1 MEVLIDQNVKCQD
14 CHRCIRE
21 CSINAV
27 GVENEQA
34 WTITDFSIYCGRC
47 INVCPQGAPLPRD
60 QSQVIKNILSGDS
73 KTALSLAP
81 SFYANYPDRSPEEL
95 AGALKEAGF
104 DIIAE
109 TAQGA
114 EILSPMLNHEVRT
127 RKQPVISSSCPG
139 VVNLIE
145 KHYPELIPCLS
156 SLLSPAL
163 IHALYLKENYS
174 QDLKVIFAG
183 PCLAKIDE
191 ALNGNSSID
200 YVLTFNQLDKVL
212 KDTGSFSAQPGK
224 IDEYSRGRALIY
236 PVEKGAVNAT
246 EFNNNKGEALY
257 GSGIDESISILED
270 LKSGSLNS
278 RFIELLICQGGCIN
292 GPFISRE
299 NSIAR
304 RKQVIKNIYKTR
316 PARDNQLEHN
326 FKPDQLSR
334 IYTDKKTIYPEPDE
348 MEIQEILKSIG
359 KYSEKDETNCGG
371 CGYNSCREKAIAI
384 YQGLAE
390 AEMCIPYMKKKAE
403 SLSNIIFQSSHNAII
418 VVTPKMIVQ
427 EFNPV
432 AEKLFNHRDR
442 SATGRS
448 LYRYIDPELFQ
459 KAWQEKRKIRKQ
471 EVYYEKYDIVTEQN
485 IFPIEEHEVIV
496 GIFADITEKKKR
508 QQEVK
513 EMKKMAAEKAE
524 DVVHKQ
530 MKIVQQIASLL
541 GETTVETKTALYDL
555 TRLIQEED

>member
-34 WTITDFSIYCGRC
+34 WTITDFCIYCGHC
-47 INVCPQGAPLPRD
+47 INVCPQGAPLPQD
-60 QSQVIKNILSGDS
+60 QSEIIKSLLTGSS

-81 SFYANYPDRSPEEL
+81 SFYANYPDKSPEEL

-114 EILSPMLNHEVRT
+114 EILSPMLNQEVKT
-127 RKQPVISSSCPG
+127 SNQPVISSSCPG

-145 KHYPELIPCLS
+145 KHYPELIPNLS

-163 IHALYLKENYS
+163 IHALHLKEKYG
-174 QDLKVIFAG
+174 QEIKVIFAG

-200 YVLTFNQLDKVL
+200 YILTFQQLDKIL
-212 KDTGSFSAQPGK
+212 QGSNAFSAQPEA
-224 IDEYSRGRALIY
+224 IDEYSQGKAVAY

-246 EFNNNKGEALY
+246 GLNHNDNQALY
-257 GSGIDESISILED
+257 GSGIDECIAILKD
-270 LKSGSLNS
+270 LKSDRLNS
-278 RFIELLICQGGCIN
+278 SFIELLICQGGCIN
-292 GPFISRE
+292 GPFISKE

-304 RKQVIKNIYKTR
+304 RKKVIKNVYKNRSKINTK
-316 PARDNQLEHN
+316 LEHT
-326 FKPDQLSR
+326 FKSSQLSR
-334 IYTDKKTIYPEPDE
+334 NYTNKKIKYPEPAE
-348 MEIQEILKSIG
+348 SEIQEILKSIG

-418 VVTPKMIVQ
+418 VVNPKMIVQ

-442 SATGRS
+442 TATGRS
-448 LYRYIDPELFQ
+448 LYRYLDPELFQ

-471 EVYYEKYDIVTEQN
+471 EVSYEQYDLVTEQN

-513 EMKKMAAEKAE
+513 EMKQMAAEKAE

-541 GETTVETKTALYDL
+541 GETTVETKSALYDL

>member
-1 MEVLIDQNVKCQD
+1 M
-14 CHRCIRE
+14 
-21 CSINAV
+21 
-27 GVENEQA
+27 
-34 WTITDFSIYCGRC
+34 
-47 INVCPQGAPLPRD
+47 
-60 QSQVIKNILSGDS
+60 
-73 KTALSLAP
+73 AP
-81 SFYANYPDRSPEEL
+81 SFYANYPDKSPEEL
-95 AGALKEAGF
+95 AGALKEVGF

-114 EILSPMLNHEVRT
+114 EILSPMLSHEVRT

-145 KHYPELIPCLS
+145 KHYPELIPDLS

-163 IHALYLKENYS
+163 IHALYLKEKYS

-200 YVLTFNQLDKVL
+200 YILTFKQLDKIL
-212 KDTGSFSAQPGK
+212 KDTGSFFAQPGK

-246 EFNNNKGEALY
+246 GFNIEDNQALY
-257 GSGIDESISILED
+257 GSGIDECISILED

-304 RKQVIKNIYKTR
+304 RKQAIKNIYKTR

-334 IYTDKKTIYPEPDE
+334 IYTDKKIKYPEPDE

>member
-34 WTITDFSIYCGRC
+34 WTITDFCIYCGHC
-47 INVCPQGAPLPRD
+47 INVCPQGAPLPQD
-60 QSQVIKNILSGDS
+60 QSQIIKNIMTGSR

-81 SFYANYPDRSPEEL
+81 SFYANYPDKSPEEL
-95 AGALKEAGF
+95 AGALKQAGF
-104 DIIAE
+104 DIISE

-114 EILSPMLNHEVRT
+114 EILSPILSQEILNT
-127 RKQPVISSSCPG
+127 NQPVISSSCPG

-145 KHYPELIPCLS
+145 KHYPELIPKLS

-163 IHALYLKENYS
+163 IHALFLKEKYG
-174 QDLKVIFAG
+174 QDIKVIFAG

-191 ALNGNSSID
+191 ALNGNSNID
-200 YVLTFNQLDKVL
+200 YILTFQQLNEILKDSNSFAACPTQLD
-212 KDTGSFSAQPGK
+212 DYSQGK
-224 IDEYSRGRALIY
+224 AVAY

-246 EFNNNKGEALY
+246 GFNNNDTALY
-257 GSGIDESISILED
+257 GSGIDECISILED
-270 LKSGSLNS
+270 LKSGSLNAN
-278 RFIELLICQGGCIN
+278 FIELLICQGGCIN
-292 GPFISRE
+292 GPFISKK
-299 NSIAR
+299 NSIAK
-304 RKQVIKNIYKTR
+304 RKQIIKNLFKDR
-316 PARDNQLEHN
+316 SPKRKKLKHN
-326 FKPDQLSR
+326 FKPKQLKR
-334 IYTDKKTIYPEPDE
+334 NYTNKKIKYPEPAE
-348 MEIQEILKSIG
+348 SEIQEILKSIG

-371 CGYNSCREKAIAI
+371 CGYDSCRDKAIAI
-384 YQGLAE
+384 FHGLAE

-418 VVTPKMIVQ
+418 VVNPKMIVQ

-442 SATGRS
+442 SAIGRS
-448 LYRYIDPELFQ
+448 LYRYINPKLFQ
-459 KAWQEKRKIRKQ
+459 KAWEEKKKIRKK
-471 EVYYEKYDIVTEQN
+471 EVAYEKYDLVTEQN

-496 GIFADITEKKKR
+496 GIFADITDKKKR

-513 EMKKMAAEKAE
+513 EMKQMAAEKAE

-541 GETTVETKTALYDL
+541 GETTVETKSALYDL
-555 TRLIQEED
+555 TRLIQEEE

>member
-1 MEVLIDQNVKCQD
+1 MEVLIDQNAICQD

-34 WTITDFSIYCGRC
+34 WTNTDYCIYCGRC
-47 INVCPQGAPLPRD
+47 ITVCPQGAPLPQD
-60 QSQVIKNILSGDS
+60 QTQIIKNLLTGSRR
-73 KTALSLAP
+73 TALSLAP
-81 SFYANYPDRSPEEL
+81 SFYANYPDKTPEEL
-95 AGALKEAGF
+95 AGALSKAGF

-114 EILSPMLNHEVRT
+114 EILSPILSQEVLAAEL
-127 RKQPVISSSCPG
+127 PVISGSCPG

-145 KHYPELIPCLS
+145 KHYPELIPNLS

-163 IHALYLKENYS
+163 IHALFLKEKYG
-174 QDLKVIFAG
+174 QDIKVIFAG

-191 ALNGNSSID
+191 ALNGNSNID
-200 YVLTFNQLDKVL
+200 YILTFQQLDKIL
-212 KDTGSFSAQPGK
+212 KESSSFSSPPRK
-224 IDEYSRGRALIY
+224 LDEYSQGKAVAY

-246 EFNNNKGEALY
+246 GFSHDDKAIY
-257 GSGIDESISILED
+257 GSGIDECISILED
-270 LKSGSLNS
+270 LKTNSLNAS
-278 RFIELLICQGGCIN
+278 FIELLICQGGCIN
-292 GPFISRE
+292 GPFISKE
-299 NSIAR
+299 NSIAK
-304 RKQVIKNIYKTR
+304 RKQVIKNIFRKRPNRDTR
-316 PARDNQLEHN
+316 LEYNLKSNQLN
-326 FKPDQLSR
+326 R
-334 IYTDKKTIYPEPDE
+334 NYTNKKIKYPEPAE
-348 MEIQEILKSIG
+348 SEIQEILKSIG

-371 CGYNSCREKAIAI
+371 CGYNTCREKAIAI

-418 VVTPKMIVQ
+418 VVDPKMIVQ

-432 AEKLFNHRDR
+432 AEKLFNHRDS

-459 KAWQEKRKIRKQ
+459 KAWKEKKKIRKQ
-471 EVYYEKYDIVTEQN
+471 EVAYEKYGLVTEQN

-508 QQEVK
+508 QQQVK
-513 EMKKMAAEKAE
+513 EMKQMAAEKAE

-541 GETTVETKTALYDL
+541 GETTVETKSALYDL

>member
-34 WTITDFSIYCGRC
+34 WTITDFCIYCGRC
-47 INVCPQGAPLPRD
+47 INVCPQGAPLPQD
-60 QSQVIKNILSGDS
+60 QTEIIKSLLAGSSQ
-73 KTALSLAP
+73 TALSLAP
-81 SFYANYPDRSPEEL
+81 SFYANYPDKSPEEL
-95 AGALKEAGF
+95 AGALRQAGF

-114 EILSPMLNHEVRT
+114 EILSPILNQEISGSN
-127 RKQPVISSSCPG
+127 QPVISSSCPG

-145 KHYPELIPCLS
+145 KHYPELIPNLS

-163 IHALYLKENYS
+163 IHALHLKEKYG
-174 QDLKVIFAG
+174 QEIKVIFAG

-191 ALNGNSSID
+191 ALNGSSNID
-200 YVLTFNQLDKVL
+200 YILTFQQLDKL
-212 KDTGSFSAQPGK
+212 LNESNSFTGQACQL
-224 IDEYSRGRALIY
+224 DEYSSGRAVAY
-236 PVEKGAVNAT
+236 PVEKGAVKAT
-246 EFNNNKGEALY
+246 GFNSNNGQALY
-257 GSGIDESISILED
+257 GSGIDECVAILQD
-270 LKSGSLNS
+270 LKANSLDA

-292 GPFISRE
+292 GPFISKD

-304 RKQVIKNIYKTR
+304 RKQVIKNIYKKR
-316 PARDNQLEHN
+316 ARNDTKLEHN
-326 FKPDQLSR
+326 FKSNQLSR
-334 IYTDKKTIYPEPDE
+334 NYTNKKVKYPEPAE
-348 MEIQEILKSIG
+348 SEIQEILKSIG

-371 CGYNSCREKAIAI
+371 CGYDSCRDKAIAI

-418 VVTPKMIVQ
+418 VVNPKMIVQ

-442 SATGRS
+442 TATGRS
-448 LYRYIDPELFQ
+448 LYRYLDPELFQ
-459 KAWQEKRKIRKQ
+459 KAWQEKRKIRKK
-471 EVYYEKYDIVTEQN
+471 EVAYEKYDLVTEQN

-513 EMKKMAAEKAE
+513 EMKQLAAEKAE

-541 GETTVETKTALYDL
+541 GETTVETKSALYDL